1 MLHRLLLAAS
11 LLGTGLGLVG
21 CNQPPPPAASTPPA
35 AATPAAA
42 SAPAAPARPA
52 APSVADLV
60 GARGSSGESELQSR
74 GYTPARTRGLTAYW
88 WHLGGACVRVVTNQ
102 GRYQTV
108 ENVAASNCGH

>member
-1 MLHRLLLAAS
+1 MIVTRALPALALLAF
-11 LLGTGLGLVG
+11 GLVG
-21 CNQPPPPAASTPPA
+21 CAQPAPP
-35 AATPAAA
+35 AATPAATPAA

-88 WHLGGACVRVVTNQ
+88 WHPAGACVRVVTNQ

-108 ENVAASNCGH
+108 ENVAASDCGR